1 MTREGRVAGKN
12 QEEGAERGLS
22 LSLQRGRGPS
32 LIVTLAF
39 VRDVCFQPLSR
50 LALYLILQ
58 LRGEA

>member
-39 VRDVCFQPLSR
+39 VRDVSNHFHV
-50 LALYLILQ
+50 
-58 LRGEA
+58 